1 MCVCAQL
8 YMDQTKKIF
17 DHFICI
23 WKCFSSLSVS
33 RFCTYFAFQC
43 FKLVFVLK
51 NRGQSLSW
59 VVHNLAGGHKVEKC
73 IFGHQAMSFASNL
86 QVGYLAKFPAISR
99 NSQIGYFMGISWVLV
114 QNSSY
119 DSIMTS
125 SSPNPLFQ
133 SFYIK
138 TQLISI
144 VLHSINISKVIFNT
158 SNWFWSLD
166 YVLGSF
172 IFIVGTFSNGDWKV

>member
-1 MCVCAQL
+1 MNAYFICMIIHVQMWCVCAQL

-59 VVHNLAGGHKVEKC
+59 VVRNLAASHKVKKC
-73 IFGHQAMSFASNL
+73 IFGHQVVSFASSL
-86 QVGYLAKFPAISR
+86 QVGYLAKFP
-99 NSQIGYFMGISWVLV
+99 NQLFYGYFMSFW
-114 QNSSY
+114 SKTPH
-119 DSIMTS
+119 MTLLWLS
-125 SSPNPLFQ
+125 SSPKPLFQ
-133 SFYIK
+133 CFYIK
-138 TQLISI
+138 T
-144 VLHSINISKVIFNT
+144 
-158 SNWFWSLD
+158 
-166 YVLGSF
+166 
-172 IFIVGTFSNGDWKV
+172 